1 MAVNVNRS
9 IQLKRRTVGG
19 DTVLQ
24 NISNVN
30 PAASA
35 TVLKG
40 FCQGAMA
47 LTTDTYIDGKII
59 DEESINEAAADEEE
73 GGE

>member
-9 IQLKRRTVGG
+9 IQMKKRTAGG
-19 DTVLQ
+19 DIVSQ

-30 PAASA
+30 PAVSA